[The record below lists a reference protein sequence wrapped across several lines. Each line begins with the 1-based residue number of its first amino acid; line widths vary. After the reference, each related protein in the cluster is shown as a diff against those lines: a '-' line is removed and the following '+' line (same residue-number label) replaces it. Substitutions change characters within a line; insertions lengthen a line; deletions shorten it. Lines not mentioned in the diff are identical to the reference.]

1 MDNLKKVQKA
11 VKDSNVDG
19 LLVSSLENKFYTTGF
34 ASIDGIA
41 LVTENDLWFFTDS
54 RYTEAAE
61 MAVKGGTV
69 VEVGGDN
76 PYSRAVKKIITENM
90 IESLGFEESAMNVA
104 DYLVWNDRFDLTMMP
119 MQKLFTLLR
128 ASKSREELAAMIE
141 AQRFAEKVFNEIL
154 AIISTDMTEKEL
166 AAEMIYRFLKY
177 GAEDVSFPPIVVSGP
192 RSSMPHGV
200 PTDNK
205 IEKGFLTMDFGVKL
219 HGWCS
224 DTTRTVSI
232 GKPTEEM
239 RRVYNTVLQAQLKG
253 IEKAAAGVTGKD
265 VDMAAREYIHSMGYG
280 GRFGH
285 GFGHGL
291 GLQVHEA
298 PTLSP
303 SGEAPLPVGAVV
315 SAEPGIYIPGEF
327 GVRIEDV
334 LYIVDGGCENITN
347 LPKDLIIL

>member
-1 MDNLKKVQKA
+1 MENLKKVQEA
-11 VKDSNVDG
+11 VKNSQVDS
-19 LLVSSLENKFYTTGF
+19 LLVSSIENKFYTTGF
-34 ASIDGIA
+34 SSVDGVA
-41 LVTENDLWFFTDS
+41 LVTENGLWFFTDS

-76 PYSRAVKKIITENM
+76 PYGKAVKKIVNENM
-90 IESLGFEESAMNVA
+90 IESLGFEEAVMNVA
-104 DYLVWNDRFDLTMMP
+104 DYLVWNDRLDLTMIP
-119 MQKLFTLLR
+119 MQKLFTQLR
-128 ASKSREELAAMIE
+128 TSKSREELEAMIK
-141 AQRFAEKVFNEIL
+141 AQRLAEKVFNEIL
-154 AIISTDMTEKEL
+154 PIISTDMTEKEL
-166 AAEMIYRFLKY
+166 AAEMIYRFLKN

-200 PTDNK
+200 PTDHK

-219 HGWCS
+219 NGWCS
-224 DTTRTVSI
+224 DTTRTVCI
-232 GKPTEEM
+232 GKPTDEM
-239 RRVYNTVLQAQLKG
+239 RRAYNTVLEAQLIG
-253 IEKAAAGVTGKD
+253 IERARAGVTGKE
-265 VDMAAREYIHSMGYG
+265 VDMAARDHIHSAGYG

-303 SGEAPLPVGAVV
+303 SGDAPLPAGAVV